1 MTLCSTSF
9 TLKVLR
15 SAVVQPGAMHW
26 DGKLQSLCINDDDD
40 DDEDDD
46 NDDEEEKDGDND
58 DEEE

>member
-26 DGKLQSLCINDDDD
+26 NGKLQSLCINDDDD
-40 DDEDDD
+40 DDDD

-58 DEEE
+58 DEKE